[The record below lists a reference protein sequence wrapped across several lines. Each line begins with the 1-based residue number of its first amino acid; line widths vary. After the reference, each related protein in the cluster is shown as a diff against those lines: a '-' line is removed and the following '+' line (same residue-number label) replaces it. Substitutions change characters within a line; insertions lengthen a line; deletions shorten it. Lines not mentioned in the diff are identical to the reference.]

1 MKLLKETI
9 KLTIY
14 FVALSIFFM
23 LVKFAPDYKK
33 YLIVFATIM
42 FLYGVAFTVDTIVN
56 IYEYIVK
63 KIEEREKNDK

>member
-1 MKLLKETI
+1 MKLLKEAI

-23 LVKFAPDYKK
+23 LVKFAPDYKN

-63 KIEEREKNDK
+63 KIEERKKNDK

>member
-1 MKLLKETI
+1 
-9 KLTIY
+9 
-14 FVALSIFFM
+14 M

-42 FLYGVAFTVDTIVN
+42 FLMGVAFATDTIVN

>member
-1 MKLLKETI
+1 MKLLKEAI

-23 LVKFAPDYKK
+23 LVKFAPDYKN

-42 FLYGVAFTVDTIVN
+42 FLMGVAFTVDTIVN

>member
-9 KLTIY
+9 KLIIY